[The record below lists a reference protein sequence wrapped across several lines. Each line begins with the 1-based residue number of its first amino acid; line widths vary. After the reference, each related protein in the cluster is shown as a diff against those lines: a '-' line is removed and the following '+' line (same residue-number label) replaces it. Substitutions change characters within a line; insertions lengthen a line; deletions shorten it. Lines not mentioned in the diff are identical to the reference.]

1 MKKKTLT
8 IAIALVLVV
17 ALAVGA
23 TWAYLKAETG
33 TVTNTFT
40 VGSVIAQGGFELKE
54 HEVVY
59 NNATGLYAFKDGM
72 VETDANTYDQLAPMT
87 TAPKDPFVKF
97 SKEIK
102 SPAYLFVKVTNTTTG
117 ITANVDTTKWT
128 ELTGEDLKLGANEK
142 LYAYKDVIPVGAHTD
157 PYYILANNQISTSA
171 TEVIG
176 GSLVFNGYLCQA
188 AGFESARAAYVGCF
202 AAYSLATFPEQ
213 IP

>member
-23 TWAYLKAETG
+23 TWAYLTAQSG
-33 TVTNTFT
+33 PVVNTFT

-54 HEVVY
+54 HEVEY

-72 VETDANTYDQLAPMT
+72 VETDRNTYDQLAPMT

-102 SPAYLFVKVTNTTTG
+102 SPAYLFVKVTDTTTG
-117 ITANVDTTKWT
+117 ITADVDTTKWT
-128 ELTGEDLKLGANEK
+128 ELTGADLKLGANERLMPTK
-142 LYAYKDVIPVGAHTD
+142 MSLPSVHT
-157 PYYILANNQISTSA
+157 PIRTTSSRTIKSASLQLKRSVAASPLMAICVRLLVSTVLALHTWVASPPD
-171 TEVIG
+171 
-176 GSLVFNGYLCQA
+176 
-188 AGFESARAAYVGCF
+188 
-202 AAYSLATFPEQ
+202 SLATFPEQ

>member
-23 TWAYLKAETG
+23 TWAYLTAQSG
-33 TVTNTFT
+33 PVVNTFT

-102 SPAYLFVKVTNTTTG
+102 SPAYLFVKVT
-117 ITANVDTTKWT
+117 DTTKWT
-128 ELTGEDLKLGANEK
+128 ELTGDDLKLGANEK
-142 LYAYKDVIPVGAHTD
+142 LYAYKDVITVGAHTD

-171 TEVIG
+171 TGEIG

-202 AAYSLATFPEQ
+202 AA
-213 IP
+213 

>member
-23 TWAYLKAETG
+23 TWAYLTATTG
-33 TVTNTFT
+33 EVKNTFT

-102 SPAYLFVKVTNTTTG
+102 SPAYLFVKVTDTTTG

-171 TEVIG
+171 TGEIG

-188 AGFESARAAYVGCF
+188 AGFDSARAAYVGCF
-202 AAYSLATFPEQ
+202 AA
-213 IP
+213 